1 MRWIFGNRRLAQ
13 VAFLLI
19 FLVIMT
25 LVRGI
30 IFGADS
36 TAGLFI
42 APVIAGVATVALS
55 YWIRARITGE

>member
-1 MRWIFGNRRLAQ
+1 MRVIFGNRRIAQ

-30 IFGADS
+30 VFGADS
-36 TAGLFI
+36 TVGLFA
-42 APVIAGVATVALS
+42 APVIAGIATVALS
-55 YWIRARITGE
+55 YWIRARMTGG